1 MLRGA
6 ILKRDV
12 RRKLSRLNAV
22 IGIIKNLSIMTRKKY
37 RPNTSPVK
45 PNISYVDLLKE
56 RTRWS
61 KYISKLL
68 NL

>member
-6 ILKRDV
+6 MRKRDV
-12 RRKLSRLNAV
+12 RRKLSRLKRV
-22 IGIIKNLSIMTRKKY
+22 IGIIKTFSTMISKKY

-56 RTRWS
+56 STRWS